1 MSKAGVGGF
10 DDDFGA
16 RAVLLYCCF
25 TAALLLL
32 YCCFTAALL
41 LLYCCFYLRPWR
53 GLVDLT
59 IMLARRVFFS
69 ISSFFIFYFRFR
81 PGRGLVDLTITLAR
95 VYGNTQIV
103 ATPSK
108 AAVKQHTDQ

>member
-1 MSKAGVGGF
+1 
-10 DDDFGA
+10 
-16 RAVLLYCCF
+16 VLLYCCF

-32 YCCFTAALL
+32 LL
-41 LLYCCFYLRPWR
+41 KTVE
-53 GLVDLT
+53 GLGGFDDNVGT
-59 IMLARRVFFS
+59 RVLFS